1 MEKETGWIT
10 ESIFGKG
17 IQELLEERRKDN
29 AIIIAGIMRRAET
42 KQEQQAGQIGGF
54 LGTKAVD
61 WFVDNYTE
69 KGKARVAAA
78 EGADERGQAYRDY
91 ATGDVKG
98 GLAAEQLI
106 SGIKEFGEVG
116 KNRTLI
122 RELES
127 DIFINKQPLDV
138 LQGMYTDTLYG
149 DNKDYNLA
157 QKISKRLENEGLA
170 FITTDKG
177 EEWVKDTSTKSGFS
191 MESTEA
197 NAPVEPNEPVV
208 EPRKPVV
215 DVNNIKDSV
224 ESTHDIMDENAR
236 KKEKERTGGLF
247 NT

>member
-10 ESIFGKG
+10 GSIFGKS

-42 KQEQQAGQIGGF
+42 KQEKQAGQIGGF

-106 SGIKEFGEVG
+106 SGIKEFGDVG

-157 QKISKRLENEGLA
+157 QKISKRLENEGLT

-177 EEWVKDTSTKSGFS
+177 EEWVQDSSTESDVAID
-191 MESTEA
+191 STEA
-197 NAPVEPNEPVV
+197 NAPVEPNEL
-208 EPRKPVV
+208 VV
-215 DVNNIKDSV
+215 DVNNVKDSV
-224 ESTHDIMDENAR
+224 ESTYDRMDENAR